1 MEKVSDIHPF
11 GVRMPKETREW
22 LKARAKANRRTMN
35 AELVFILENEKAL
48 DASTPKALDMNTQT
62 QI

>member
-48 DASTPKALDMNTQT
+48 RAANTQSL
-62 QI
+62 